1 MMIRTMPSVWLSIRS
16 ALDTHSALDIIKF
29 GVLMI
34 DRSPFRGQ
42 KCSMA
47 SLHCTLVQ
55 WSLRLSQEMNRSSGR
70 AILEEAYRQRW

>member
-1 MMIRTMPSVWLSIRS
+1 
-16 ALDTHSALDIIKF
+16 
-29 GVLMI
+29 MI